1 MCAAPRWFGR
11 FAGSVGNTGLNRG
24 HMTKPKSDRSTFIWC
39 DYCNASIRAD
49 SIKACLRKTC
59 QTKDKLP

>member
-1 MCAAPRWFGR
+1 MPQ
-11 FAGSVGNTGLNRG
+11 LK
-24 HMTKPKSDRSTFIWC
+24 MTKPKSDRSTFIWC

-59 QTKDKLP
+59 QTKDKLK